1 MGAEASP
8 EPYVQTLVQAVLGI
22 KVNIIIQAALGQT
35 RRGSEG
41 RGEEVVRHSWRE
53 GEGQR
58 KRKWRRRWGGIV
70 EEL

>member
-1 MGAEASP
+1 MM
-8 EPYVQTLVQAVLGI
+8 LRKHGI
-22 KVNIIIQAALGQT
+22 SL
-35 RRGSEG
+35 GSEG